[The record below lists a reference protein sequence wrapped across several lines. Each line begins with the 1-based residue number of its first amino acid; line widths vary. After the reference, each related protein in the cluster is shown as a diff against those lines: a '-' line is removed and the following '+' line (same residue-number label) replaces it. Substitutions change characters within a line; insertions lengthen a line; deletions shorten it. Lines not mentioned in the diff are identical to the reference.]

1 MERQRQLED
10 MIEKNVDLY
19 QRRLLQDELNR
30 VMKRQQD
37 YKNNL
42 VQNKEM
48 MAQHQ
53 TTKEYD
59 KLDIE
64 EKNKMRVEDVI
75 L

>member
-1 MERQRQLED
+1 

-53 TTKEYD
+53 TTRDYD

-64 EKNKMRVEDVI
+64 EKNKLRVEDVI

>member
-1 MERQRQLED
+1 

-53 TTKEYD
+53 TTRDYD

-64 EKNKMRVEDVI
+64 EKNKLRVEDVI
-75 L
+75 LKN

>member
-1 MERQRQLED
+1 

-48 MAQHQ
+48 MAPHQ
-53 TTKEYD
+53 TTRDYD

-64 EKNKMRVEDVI
+64 EKNKLRVEDVI
-75 L
+75 LKN